1 MVIQRKKLQD
11 TRQRRRRRVRAVISG
26 SKERPRLAVFRS
38 LKHISAQVI
47 DDSVG
52 RTVAAA
58 SDREVA
64 KSFKGIKRAA
74 AVGALLAEKA
84 KSNGVKAV
92 VFDRRHY
99 KYHGQVKAL
108 AEAAREGGLK
118 F

>member
-11 TRQRRRRRVRAVISG
+11 TRQRRRRRVRAVVSG

-38 LKHISAQVI
+38 LKHISAQII
-47 DDSVG
+47 DDTVG
-52 RTVAAA
+52 RTIA
-58 SDREVA
+58 SANDRELD
-64 KSFKGIKRAA
+64 KSLKGIKRAA
-74 AVGALLAEKA
+74 AVGARLAEMAKRHGIKA
-84 KSNGVKAV
+84 I

-108 AEAAREGGLK
+108 AEAVREGGLK